1 MCILHS
7 LPLYMH
13 MIYFCCDFPH
23 IDCFSITL
31 NTWMQQ
37 YLGRLP
43 SSSDDDDDD
52 STSGAQIEELPSEPV
67 NTFRED
73 GKCVCMTYG
82 ICVEQ

>member
-1 MCILHS
+1 MT
-7 LPLYMH
+7 
-13 MIYFCCDFPH
+13 FPFS
-23 IDCFSITL
+23 DCFNITL

-43 SSSDDDDDD
+43 LSRSGDDDD

-73 GKCVCMTYG
+73 GVYIRMYTN
-82 ICVEQ
+82 

>member
-1 MCILHS
+1 MT
-7 LPLYMH
+7 
-13 MIYFCCDFPH
+13 FPFT
-23 IDCFSITL
+23 DCFNITL

-43 SSSDDDDDD
+43 LSRNGDDDDDD

-73 GKCVCMTYG
+73 GVYICM
-82 ICVEQ
+82 CSN